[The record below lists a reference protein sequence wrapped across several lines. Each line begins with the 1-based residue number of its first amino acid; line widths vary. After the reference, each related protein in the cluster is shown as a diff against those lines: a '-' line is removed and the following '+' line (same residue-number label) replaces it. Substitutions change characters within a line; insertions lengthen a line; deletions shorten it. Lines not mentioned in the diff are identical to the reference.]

1 METCEAT
8 RKACSYGLYKTNPRT
23 NPPKRIVPRILAI
36 DYGKRRVGLAV
47 TDPLQL
53 IASPLDTVAETDSI
67 TFIANY
73 CSREE
78 VETIVVG
85 QPRRMSGELSE
96 VEKDIVKFIE
106 KLSEKLSD
114 IQIVRY
120 DERFTSKIA
129 MQGLIDSGLKK
140 KKRRDKSLL
149 DSSSASLI
157 LQDYLAANK

>member
-1 METCEAT
+1 M
-8 RKACSYGLYKTNPRT
+8 
-23 NPPKRIVPRILAI
+23 PRILAI
-36 DYGKRRVGLAV
+36 DYGTRRVGLAV

-53 IASPLDTVAETDSI
+53 IASPLDTIQEKESI
-67 TFIANY
+67 SFIANY
-73 CSREE
+73 CNREE

-96 VEKDIVKFIE
+96 VETDILEFIA
-106 KLSEKLSD
+106 KLSEKLSN
-114 IQIVRY
+114 IEIVRY

>member
-1 METCEAT
+1 M
-8 RKACSYGLYKTNPRT
+8 
-23 NPPKRIVPRILAI
+23 PRILAI

-53 IASPLDTVAETDSI
+53 IASPLDTIPEKESI
-67 TFIANY
+67 SFIADY
-73 CSREE
+73 CNHKE

-96 VEKDIVKFIE
+96 VETDILEFIA
-106 KLSEKLSD
+106 KLSEKLSN
-114 IQIVRY
+114 IEIVRY